1 MNEAKIT
8 FYSKDLKSV
17 TIICEIAKNLRD
29 KMKGL
34 MNRISLPEDRGMLF
48 PFLIPGH
55 RLFWMKN
62 VIIPL
67 DIIFIN
73 RKLEIIFIHEAPVEN
88 GFFHKIYWS
97 HGFCKYV
104 VETNMG
110 FCKKNNILKGTK
122 IVTNYFKNKKE
133 D

>member
-1 MNEAKIT
+1 MNEVQVS
-8 FYSKDLKSV
+8 FYPNETKHV
-17 TIICEIAKNLRD
+17 TIICEIAKSLRA
-29 KMKGL
+29 KMQGL
-34 MNRISLPEDRGMLF
+34 MNRISLPEGTGIIF
-48 PFLIPGH
+48 SFLIPGH

-73 RKLEIIFIHEAPVEN
+73 RKLEIIYIHEAPVEN
-88 GFFHKIYWS
+88 GIFHKIYWS

-122 IVTNYFKNKKE
+122 INFDNINIKKE
-133 D
+133 N

>member
-1 MNEAKIT
+1 LIFIVPMGDNRSDEKRH
-8 FYSKDLKSV
+8 V
-17 TIICEIAKNLRD
+17 TVICEVAKRFRA
-29 KMKGL
+29 KMKGM

-55 RLFWMKN
+55 RFFWMKN

-73 RKLEIIFIHEAPVEN
+73 RKLEIIYIHEAPVEH

-110 FCKKNNILKGTK
+110 FCRKNNIKKKDK
-122 IVTNYFKNKKE
+122 IKIKKRE
-133 D
+133 EG